1 MEVEQALDPVMHCS
15 YNMVGGLLL
24 GFRDYLLYIAQQGE
38 THGQQ
43 SQITDCVLQ
52 LVHIHFVLSFV

>member
-43 SQITDCVLQ
+43 SQNN
-52 LVHIHFVLSFV
+52 